1 MKRTYTKISILLSF
15 FLLAGWIDL
24 QAQIEISPSPVEVS
38 VHPAAIEG
46 VAYSFVINNGATGDF
61 VWERNVIAISDGWD
75 SAVCDK
81 EMCHNF
87 QVSSMEIT
95 LEAGESG
102 TLDVHAYPNGI
113 PGSAIIEVS
122 VTSLDDATITASG
135 TYYFNQSVSVPEQLT
150 QAVTL
155 YPNPAV
161 DQVFI
166 QEAKDV
172 ERIEVFSL
180 TGRQVL
186 DVTIGNS
193 NAIDVSSLSTGTYV
207 TRLYNKS
214 NQQVS
219 SNILIKK

>member
-38 VHPAAIEG
+38 VHPAAFEG

-81 EMCHNF
+81 EKCHNF